1 MEDVNWKKYATK
13 VEKEIQEN
21 ISEKVMAV
29 GMWENTIKDVLKQEA
44 AKEIGIKK
52 IKVGPLRL
60 KGWWDKEKEIANRK
74 IENRIQRRL

>member
-52 IKVGPLRL
+52 IKVGPMRLNPLETKTLILRPTFSFP
-60 KGWWDKEKEIANRK
+60 
-74 IENRIQRRL
+74 